1 MDEAT
6 TGIRDRPGAAPVF
19 CHADPEAGISVV
31 MVSYRTGPVLFEAVD
46 AVLAPA
52 GERTGVIELVLV
64 DNGNPPEVSREL
76 ARRAEADPRLTLA
89 GGHGNVGFARGCNLG
104 ARRAKGR
111 YLLLLN
117 PDCRLA
123 PGAVPALLT
132 EAAALGEHW
141 MLGCRVLDPDGSD
154 QRGSRRALLTP
165 CTALVEALR
174 PDRLAPRLFH
184 RYRLNHHD
192 RPLPDRTVRVP
203 AISGACMMLPA
214 ATFRAAGG
222 LDEGY
227 FLHVED
233 LDLCLR
239 LHRTGVPVYFAPRIT
254 AVHHASSSRTGPI
267 GVEWRK
273 TRGFLRYF
281 RIHFRTPVSLLV
293 LGPLVGAGALV
304 RFGIKAAQSA
314 LRSARAKAAD
324 ERG

>member
-132 EAAALGEHW
+132 EAEALGEHW

-174 PDRLAPRLFH
+174 PDRLARGSFTVTGSITMTARCRTAPCGC
-184 RYRLNHHD
+184 
-192 RPLPDRTVRVP
+192 RPSRVR
-203 AISGACMMLPA
+203 A
-214 ATFRAAGG
+214 
-222 LDEGY
+222 
-227 FLHVED
+227 
-233 LDLCLR
+233 
-239 LHRTGVPVYFAPRIT
+239 
-254 AVHHASSSRTGPI
+254 
-267 GVEWRK
+267 
-273 TRGFLRYF
+273 
-281 RIHFRTPVSLLV
+281 
-293 LGPLVGAGALV
+293 
-304 RFGIKAAQSA
+304 
-314 LRSARAKAAD
+314 
-324 ERG
+324 